1 MRRLLQF
8 ATVTFML
15 ATVLAPLMECF
26 DRWDAAGLTND
37 TEFAVFAFVLLI
49 CLVLLVAWLVAAAAH
64 RAELAR
70 VRVLERVCDAI
81 APRQVWF
88 VRAVAP
94 TGTPPPLPL
103 RI

>member
-1 MRRLLQF
+1 VRRLLQF
-8 ATVTFML
+8 ATITFLLVTL
-15 ATVLAPLMECF
+15 LTPVIECF
-26 DRWDAAGLTND
+26 DRWDAPGLRND
-37 TEFAVFAFVLLI
+37 TEFAVFAVVLLV
-49 CLVLLVAWLVAAAAH
+49 CLVLLVASLVSAAAQ
-64 RAELAR
+64 RTELTV

-88 VRAVAP
+88 VPAVAP